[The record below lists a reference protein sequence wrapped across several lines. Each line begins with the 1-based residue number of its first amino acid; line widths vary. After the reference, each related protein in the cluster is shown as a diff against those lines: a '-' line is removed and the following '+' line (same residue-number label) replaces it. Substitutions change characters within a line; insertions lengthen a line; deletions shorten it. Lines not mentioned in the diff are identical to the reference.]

1 MKFAAGESKSF
12 RGTGVWAFLKAG
24 AEDAPKRPVP
34 KKPARP
40 VVNRERV
47 NTK

>member
-12 RGTGVWAFLKAG
+12 RGTGVWSFLKAG
-24 AEDAPKRPVP
+24 EEAPKRPVP
-34 KKPARP
+34 KKPVRP